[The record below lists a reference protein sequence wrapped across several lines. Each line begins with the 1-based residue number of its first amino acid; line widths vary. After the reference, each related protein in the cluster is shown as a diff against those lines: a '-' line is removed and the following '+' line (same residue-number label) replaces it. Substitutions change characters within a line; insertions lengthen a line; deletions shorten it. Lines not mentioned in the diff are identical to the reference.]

1 MTPSIP
7 AALMRRA
14 LLAAGLGL
22 AGLASAAEP
31 VPTITPNTVLP
42 YLQLASLDL
51 KPRPSVARASDEEMM
66 DGMGGVPCQGYYI
79 IWVNNQPVKI
89 WYPSGC
95 TPP

>member
-7 AALMRRA
+7 PALMRRA

-66 DGMGGVPCQGYYI
+66 DGVPCEGYYI
-79 IWVNNQPVKI
+79 IWINNRPVKV
-89 WYPSGC
+89 WYPAGC